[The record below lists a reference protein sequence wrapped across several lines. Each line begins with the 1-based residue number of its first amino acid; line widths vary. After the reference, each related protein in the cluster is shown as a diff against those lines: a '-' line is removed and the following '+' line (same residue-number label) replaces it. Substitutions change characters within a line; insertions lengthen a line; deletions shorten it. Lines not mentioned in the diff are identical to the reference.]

1 MNCEQV
7 QSLLVAY
14 LDGEVTLSGRALI
27 QAHLSGCTVC
37 QQELTLLSTARSQVR
52 ATLQRRA
59 IQAVPPRE
67 AWSRL
72 EARLSKMQE
81 IVLPEAAQP
90 SSKKEAWLSR
100 KAPNGNRASN
110 PHKKFGGVF
119 MNKRLIFSA
128 AAGVLVLAVLAV
140 VIARNVIPASAS
152 AQQILERA
160 SEVQVQQ
167 PAAQGIR
174 HIRSEA
180 YDNLEGKSDG
190 QGEDTIVESYSNPAN
205 GNFRVVITD
214 KKTGNLLVVFA
225 FDGSNAYNTEGSKSG
240 QPGAELLTVY
250 RNPQNRPS
258 VIGTTF
264 ADRISGRSNAALDA
278 EAKSMFDRMCQD
290 PHVELVGKETWDNG
304 HTVYV
309 LRSQQEVKSF
319 AENDPTGLV
328 TLYFDV
334 HTYQLMGSR
343 SSIEKDGKEILIS
356 RQQTLLDEIL
366 PADSH
371 IAWDL
376 SDLQGINIVDD
387 PNGEHSVFEMLA
399 PNVIPAKALAAKT
412 DSAYL
417 LKTIP
422 DGFSLEISLLPKQLA
437 DQPFFYQ
444 AGYTNQA
451 GDYFVI
457 RTFTDKP
464 IGDTSWADETYTTAS
479 GLVLYFVDQ
488 PSITTRGEEFNGGLM
503 QTPSGMT
510 YAIDSTLSREQV
522 KALLEQLVL
531 VK

>member
-1 MNCEQV
+1 MNCEQI
-7 QSLLVAY
+7 QNLLVAY
-14 LDGEVTLSGRALI
+14 LDGEVTPSEKKLI
-27 QAHLSGCTVC
+27 QAHLSTCTVC
-37 QQELTLLSTARSQVR
+37 QQEYKLLFTARDRVR
-52 ATLQRRA
+52 LALQSRTVHATPKA
-59 IQAVPPRE
+59 D
-67 AWSRL
+67 AWDRF
-72 EARLSKMQE
+72 EARLT
-81 IVLPEAAQP
+81 EAEKLL
-90 SSKKEAWLSR
+90 SKKEAWFSR
-100 KAPNGNRASN
+100 RAPNGNRASD
-110 PHKKFGGVF
+110 PHKKFGGVS
-119 MNKRLIFSA
+119 MNKRSIFSVM
-128 AAGVLVLAVLAV
+128 AGVVVLAILAV
-140 VIARNVIPASAS
+140 FVAQNVTPASAS
-152 AQQILERA
+152 AQQILEHA
-160 SEVQVQQ
+160 SEFQSQ
-167 PAAQGIR
+167 PSVAQGIR

-180 YDNLEGKSDG
+180 YDNLEGKSDR
-190 QGEDTIVESYSNPAN
+190 QGEDTIVETYSNPMN

-240 QPGAELLTVY
+240 QLGAELLTVY
-250 RNPQNRPS
+250 RSAQNRPS
-258 VIGTTF
+258 VIGTAF
-264 ADRISGRSNAALDA
+264 VNRINGKSSAALDV
-278 EAKSMFDRMCQD
+278 EAKSMFDRMRQD

-319 AENDPTGLV
+319 AENDPMGLV

-356 RQQTLLDEIL
+356 RQQVLLDEVL
-366 PADSH
+366 PVGSH
-371 IAWDL
+371 VAWNL
-376 SDLQGINIVDD
+376 SDLQGIHIVDD
-387 PNGEHSVFEMLA
+387 PNGEHSVFETLA

-422 DGFSLEISLLPKQLA
+422 EGFSLEVSVLPKQPA

-464 IGDTSWADETYTTAS
+464 LEDTSWADETYTTAS
-479 GLVLYFVDQ
+479 GLILYFVNQ

-503 QTPSGMT
+503 ETPNGMT
-510 YAIDSTLSREQV
+510 YAIESTLSREQI
-522 KALLEQLVL
+522 KALLEDLIQL
-531 VK
+531 K